1 VHARVWCGIACLMGR
16 DWMAVRRILSD
27 RTEQICCVVIG
38 LGIVVWSFL
47 EAADRNTFAATA
59 VIGGVVL
66 IAAGLL
72 IESIAEFSISAR
84 GATFKT
90 REPDRSRATEVAAQG
105 PTAGMEPDSDD
116 PLELARYLAA
126 DAALE
131 QLLRAKIDRSALE
144 GCELHLFLWD
154 AQVGQLVAA
163 FEPRFSDV
171 SSDAWLPGR
180 GATGTAYQERRL
192 VVVTAPETADDSY
205 GLSPEQQSRYQRL
218 TAVGAA
224 PVLNAAGW
232 CIAVVTAATESRHSG
247 LLMDD
252 GQDELE
258 ATAAAAARVLVDLLG
273 WFSDDEEP

>member
-1 VHARVWCGIACLMGR
+1 
-16 DWMAVRRILSD
+16 MAVRRILSD

-154 AQVGQLVAA
+154 ARLA
-163 FEPRFSDV
+163 
-171 SSDAWLPGR
+171 SSSRRLNRGFRTCPPMPGYR
-180 GATGTAYQERRL
+180 GAAQRGRPIKN
-192 VVVTAPETADDSY
+192 VDWSS
-205 GLSPEQQSRYQRL
+205 SPRPRPPTTHTVCLPNSSL
-218 TAVGAA
+218 AI
-224 PVLNAAGW
+224 N
-232 CIAVVTAATESRHSG
+232 
-247 LLMDD
+247 D
-252 GQDELE
+252 
-258 ATAAAAARVLVDLLG
+258 
-273 WFSDDEEP
+273 